1 MEMFSVS
8 IRSMGALSALTAIFI
23 VSRIKQQREV
33 AKLGFI
39 PGIFNISEP
48 TLFGLPVILNPIL
61 AIPWI
66 LGSPIT
72 ISIAYFA
79 TKLE

>member
-1 MEMFSVS
+1 MASLENLNAYNAGQPLPHIVTKQFIEMFSVS
-8 IRSMGALSALTAIFI
+8 IGSMGALSALTAVFI

-48 TLFGLPVILNPIL
+48 TLF
-61 AIPWI
+61 
-66 LGSPIT
+66 
-72 ISIAYFA
+72 
-79 TKLE
+79 